1 MAGLDNAVLVSEE
14 NLKAS
19 LLTIGVI
26 EVTLAPNAAWTR
38 KINIL
43 GNIYVLEDV
52 DLKVS
57 VLDEVANSP
66 TLGYW
71 LPANAVASSGWKDDG
86 SLIVINE
93 HSTSLKFRITAKAIR
108 SDMGLLIEE

>member
-1 MAGLDNAVLVSEE
+1 MAGLKDAVLISEE
-14 NLKAS
+14 NLQAI
-19 LLTIGVI
+19 LLTIGII
-26 EVTLAPNAAWTR
+26 EVTLAPNATWTR

-43 GNIYVLEDV
+43 GDVYLLKDV

-71 LPANAVASSGWKDDG
+71 LPADAVASIGWKDSGD
-86 SLIVINE
+86 LIVINQ